1 MCSQQSPIFVAFI
14 SICIMLNLVLFGPPG
29 AGKGTQSAK
38 LIAQYNLVHL
48 STGDILRSEVANKTQ
63 LGLKAKSLMD
73 AGLLVPDEIVIGMI
87 QERISQYQS
96 AKGFIFDGFPR
107 TVAQAEALDKML
119 AENKLSITA
128 MLQLN
133 VPQNE
138 LVNRLLKRA
147 TLENR
152 PDDTPETITKRIQE
166 YEQKTLPVATY
177 YKNQE
182 KLHIINGVGEVSE
195 ITNYLLKTVENLL

>member
-1 MCSQQSPIFVAFI
+1 
-14 SICIMLNLVLFGPPG
+14 MLNLVLFGPPG

-119 AENKLSITA
+119 TENKLSITA

-138 LVNRLLKRA
+138 LVNRLLRRA